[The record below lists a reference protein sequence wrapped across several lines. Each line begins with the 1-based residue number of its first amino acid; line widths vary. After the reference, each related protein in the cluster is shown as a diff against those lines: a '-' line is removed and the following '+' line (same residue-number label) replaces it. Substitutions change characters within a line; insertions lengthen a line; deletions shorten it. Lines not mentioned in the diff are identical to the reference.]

1 MLAKGTSN
9 LTAREREILA
19 LAWKCFHTAPSVS
32 PPPRQHRRS
41 KLANSVP
48 QVDYKQ
54 LATKAELKN
63 AASATTAFLSAKK
76 KMLAA
81 ADGSAIPESKPAAAK
96 KPRKTLPSARN
107 RDGADEGEETV
118 VEPASP
124 PMKKRKRANAAMEM
138 WPKSAA
144 ILAAVEGG
152 DEGEEEVKPKRGR
165 KGKGKKARSELEGGE
180 DEGQGMV
187 KSEPE
192 REGEGDGDGGDVDAG
207 LFASAQEFLKG
218 KKTSEKLPLMM
229 GDTGK
234 EA

>member
-1 MLAKGTSN
+1 MLPHGTQ
-9 LTAREREILA
+9 REYSASATCDEQKA
-19 LAWKCFHTAPSVS
+19 DT
-32 PPPRQHRRS
+32 
-41 KLANSVP
+41 VP

-81 ADGSAIPESKPAAAK
+81 ADGPAIPEATAK
-96 KPRKTLPSARN
+96 KPKKTLPSARN
-107 RDGADEGEETV
+107 RDGAAEGEETV
-118 VEPASP
+118 VELASP
-124 PMKKRKRANAAMEM
+124 FKKKRKRVNATAEM
-138 WPKSAA
+138 SPKSTA

-152 DEGEEEVKPKRGR
+152 GEGEEEVKPKRVR